1 MWTYSLFYYQKRG
14 KLLFLIFSAKQRDQK
29 DILCGPCLY
38 VDIKTKATRY
48 CKTCDDSEPLCNDC
62 AKQHT
67 RQKSSRDHEL
77 GDDIRTFYD
86 NQKGSNAK

>member
-1 MWTYSLFYYQKRG
+1 MKEKICWGF
-14 KLLFLIFSAKQRDQK
+14 FSANQRDQEY
-29 DILCGPCLY
+29 IFCGPCLY
-38 VDIKTKATRY
+38 VDKKTKATRY

-67 RQKSSRDHEL
+67 RQKFSRDHEL